1 MKLEIKNGRVVDPAS
16 GVDAVQTLYCAAG
29 RVVSLG
35 TAPEGWLANRVI
47 DATDL
52 IVAPGLVDLSAH
64 VSSAGMKAGGLLES
78 EVRAAAAGGVTS
90 MVCPPDSEPALD
102 DAGTV
107 EMLRHRAQSLGST
120 HVYPLG
126 ALTLGLK
133 GEQLSEMNAL
143 HASGCIA
150 FSQGA
155 HPVVNTEA
163 LRRAMQYAATLGYAV
178 WLQPRDPWLGADGVM
193 HEGEMSTRLGLAG
206 TSPMAETL
214 ALRTHLAL
222 AQQTNCALHVC
233 RITCAESVAIIRQA
247 KASGMQVTCDVSAT
261 HLHLIDVDVGF
272 FDTRARLNPPLRT
285 DADRKALRAGV
296 ADGTID
302 AIVSQHVPVPADGKN
317 VPFGEA
323 EPGASALET
332 LLSLTLKW
340 AQEEKIPLAR
350 ALALITHTSARIAGL
365 PAGKLSPGSA
375 ADFCVLD
382 PGAYRVIGP
391 TSFHSASKTS
401 PFLGYELPGVVR
413 YTLVG
418 GRLVYEASAAA

>member
-1 MKLEIKNGRVVDPAS
+1 MKLEIKNGRVIDPAS

-35 TAPEGWLANRVI
+35 VAPEGWLANRVI

-52 IVAPGLVDLSAH
+52 VVAPGLVDLSAQ

-102 DAGTV
+102 DAGSV

-155 HPVVNTEA
+155 QPVVNTES

-206 TSPMAETL
+206 ISPLAETL

-222 AQQTNCALHVC
+222 AQQTGCALHVC

-247 KASGMQVTCDVSAT
+247 KASGGNVTCDVSAT

-272 FDTRARLNPPLRT
+272 FDPRARLNPPLRT
-285 DADRKALRAGV
+285 DADRKALRVGV

-302 AIVSQHVPVPADGKN
+302 AIVSQHVPVPTDGKN

-340 AQEEKIPLAR
+340 AQEERIPLAR
-350 ALALITHTSARIAGL
+350 ALGLVSHVSARIARL
-365 PAGKLSPGSA
+365 PAGKLSVGSA
-375 ADFCVLD
+375 ADICILD
-382 PGAYRVIGP
+382 PGAYRVIGV
-391 TSFHSASKTS
+391 TSFHSASKSS

-418 GRLVYEASAAA
+418 GRLVYEAPSAA

>member
-1 MKLEIKNGRVVDPAS
+1 MKLEIKNGRVIDPAS
-16 GVDAVQTLYCAAG
+16 GIDAVQSLFCAAG
-29 RVVSLG
+29 RVVALG
-35 TAPEGWLANRVI
+35 VAPEGWVANRVI

-52 IVAPGLVDLSAH
+52 VVAPGLVDLSAR
-64 VSSAGMKAGGLLES
+64 VSSAGTKAGSVLES
-78 EVRAAAAGGVTS
+78 EVRAAAAGGVTGI
-90 MVCPPDSEPALD
+90 VCPPDSEPALD

-133 GEQLSEMNAL
+133 GEQLSEMQAL

-155 HPVVNTEA
+155 RATINTEA
-163 LRRAMQYAATLGYAV
+163 LRRALQYAATLGYSV
-178 WLQPRDPWLGADGVM
+178 WLRPRDPWLGADGVM

-206 TSPMAETL
+206 VSPLSETL
-214 ALRTHLAL
+214 AVTTFLAL
-222 AQQTNCALHVC
+222 AGQTGCALHVC
-233 RITCAESVAIIRQA
+233 HLTSAQSVATIKQA
-247 KASGMQVTCDVSAT
+247 KAAGARVTCDVSAT
-261 HLHLIDVDVGF
+261 HLHLIDVDVGY
-272 FDTRARLNPPLRT
+272 FDTRSRLDPPLRT
-285 DADRKALRAGV
+285 DADRKALRAGL

-302 AIVSQHVPVPADGKN
+302 AVVSQHVPVPADGKN

-340 AQEEKIPLAR
+340 AQEENIPLVR
-350 ALALITHTSARIAGL
+350 ALAAITHASARIASVPGG
-365 PAGKLSPGSA
+365 ALSVGCA
-375 ADFCVLD
+375 ADLCIFD

-391 TSFHSASKTS
+391 TSFQSASTSS

>member
-1 MKLEIKNGRVVDPAS
+1 MKLEIKNGRVLDPAS
-16 GVDAVQTLYCAAG
+16 GVDGVQSVFCAAG
-29 RVVSLG
+29 RVVALG
-35 TAPEGWLANRVI
+35 AAPEGWVANRVI

-52 IVAPGLVDLSAH
+52 VVAPGLIDLAAH
-64 VSSAGMKAGGLLES
+64 VAGPGMKAGALLES

-90 MVCPPDSEPALD
+90 LVCPPDSYPALD

-120 HVYPLG
+120 HVHPLG

-133 GEQLSEMNAL
+133 GEHLSEMNAL

-155 HPVVNTEA
+155 QPIANTEV
-163 LRRAMQYAATLGYAV
+163 LRRAMQYVATLGYTV
-178 WLQPRDPWLGADGVM
+178 WLQPRDPWLGVDGVM
-193 HEGEMSTRLGLAG
+193 HEGEVSTRLGLAG
-206 TSPMAETL
+206 ISALAETL
-214 ALRTHLAL
+214 AVRTYLAL
-222 AQQTNCALHVC
+222 AQQTGCALHLC
-233 RITCAESVAIIRQA
+233 RISCAESVAIVRA
-247 KASGMQVTCDVSAT
+247 ARASGVKVSCDVSAT
-261 HLHLIDVDVGF
+261 HLHLIDVNVGY

-285 DADRKALRAGV
+285 DADRKALRSGL

-302 AIVSQHVPVPADGKN
+302 AIVSQHVPVAADGKN

-340 AQEEKIPLAR
+340 AQEENMSLLQ
-350 ALALITHTSARIAGL
+350 ALAPLTQASARIAGL
-365 PAGKLSPGSA
+365 PGGKLSVGNA
-375 ADFCVLD
+375 ADLCILD

-391 TSFHSASKTS
+391 TSFGGASKSS
-401 PFLGYELPGVVR
+401 PFVGYELPGVVR
-413 YTLVG
+413 YTVVG
-418 GRLVYEASAAA
+418 GRLVHEAAAAA